1 VLQFNFAEWLEI
13 QEAVI
18 QKDGEGKPFKL
29 DLYFPNGELNP
40 PVCRHTGIHFQG
52 RGLICF
58 DFDQTLTTAYF
69 GHPKNP
75 ADKASHS
82 TANPNP
88 VMLRKMEQHKHAGN
102 KVVIVTARGEKEGQ
116 LTGSPVHYAGLQP
129 IITNDKTI
137 SNPYGQRRRDFDPTI
152 KNDPRWGAITRSL
165 DGPQHAYHLGAVSL
179 STKGESKGPFIA
191 TKMALFHSESRRNGG
206 DDYTWGIL
214 YDDHHDNI
222 ANANAQQ
229 KRGIALV
236 GIQVSQTYEKGGE
249 RPAGV
254 AAMVGASGM

>member
-1 VLQFNFAEWLEI
+1 MLQFNFAEWLEI

-40 PVCRHTGIHFQG
+40 PVCRRTGIHFQG

-88 VMLRKMEQHKHAGN
+88 VMLKKMEQHKHAGN

-137 SNPYGQRRRDFDPTI
+137 GNPYGQRRRDFDPTI

-165 DGPQHAYHLGAVSL
+165 DGPQHAYHLGAVRDSNPRHQQRQCCALPAELTARTPLAL
-179 STKGESKGPFIA
+179 SAKTANRLKFLHRPTKTA
-191 TKMALFHSESRRNGG
+191 NRTKHPRSWRRIEDLN
-206 DDYTWGIL
+206 L
-214 YDDHHDNI
+214 
-222 ANANAQQ
+222 
-229 KRGIALV
+229 
-236 GIQVSQTYEKGGE
+236 
-249 RPAGV
+249 
-254 AAMVGASGM
+254 